1 MTAAITPKLNDSSL
15 FKTKAFVNGEWIDA
29 KSGRTFSVTDPASDA
44 EIGKLPEMDDNDTKI
59 AIEHAQTAFE
69 SFKKTTGRERATM
82 LNKWYN
88 LCQENADDL
97 AKIISWENG
106 KALAEAKG
114 EVAYGSSFF
123 QWFAEEAPRGYGD
136 VVPSG
141 IKGNRV
147 LVLKQPIGVVG
158 LITPW
163 NFPVAMFT
171 RKVGAA
177 IAAGCTVVLKP
188 GGETPYSA
196 LAIAELGVRA
206 GIPKGV
212 FNIITCLES
221 TPKVG
226 KELTTNPII
235 KKISFTGS
243 TAVGK
248 LLMKQ
253 GSDTMKKVSFELGG
267 NAPFIVFEDA
277 NMETVITAA
286 VACKFRGT
294 GQTCICA
301 NRFYIHEKVYDE
313 FVKKLSAKMKDF
325 KVGPGLA
332 EGTTH
337 GPLIHAR
344 AVSKVEDL
352 LEDAKSKGAKVVV
365 GGKKLPDIGPNFFA
379 PTLLTD
385 CTNEMKFSQ
394 EEIFGPIAA
403 LYKFS
408 TEEEV
413 LKLANDTSVGLA
425 GYFFSENVGRIF
437 RVAESLDVGMIG
449 VNTGLISDAA
459 LPFGGVKESGLGREG
474 SKYGMEEYQKVV
486 AVTLGGMGL

>member
-1 MTAAITPKLNDSSL
+1 MTNAISPKLDDQSL
-15 FKTKAFVNGEWIDA
+15 FRSKAFINGEWVSA
-29 KSGRTFSVTDPASDA
+29 KSGKTFSVTDPASEA
-44 EIGKLPEMDDNDTKI
+44 EIGKLPEMDEHDTEE
-59 AIEHAQTAFE
+59 AIEHARVAFD
-69 SFKKTTGRERATM
+69 SFKKTTGRERSTM
-82 LNKWYN
+82 LRKWYD
-88 LCQENADDL
+88 LCQENAEDL

-114 EVAYGSSFF
+114 EVTYGSSFF
-123 QWFAEEAPRGYGD
+123 QWFSEEAPRGYGD
-136 VVPSG
+136 MVPSG

-147 LVLKQPIGVVG
+147 MVIKQPIGVVG

-177 IAAGCTVVLKP
+177 VAAGCTVVLKP

-212 FNIITCLES
+212 FNIVTCLEN

-267 NAPFIVFEDA
+267 NAPFIVFDDA
-277 NMETVITAA
+277 DMEITIPAA
-286 VACKFRGT
+286 IACKFRGT

-313 FVKKLSAKMKDF
+313 FVEKLSAKMKDF

-337 GPLIHAR
+337 GPLIHSKALD
-344 AVSKVEDL
+344 KVESL
-352 LEDAKSKGAKVVV
+352 LKDATDKGAKIVV
-365 GGKKLPDIGPNFFA
+365 GGKRLPDIGSNFFA
-379 PTLLTD
+379 PTLLTN
-385 CTNEMKFSQ
+385 CTNDMKFSQ

-437 RVAESLDVGMIG
+437 RVAESLEVGMIG
-449 VNTGLISDAA
+449 ANTGVISDAA

>member
-1 MTAAITPKLNDSSL
+1 MTDAISPKLNDQSL
-15 FKTKAFVNGEWIDA
+15 LKSQAFINGQWVPA
-29 KSGRTFSVTDPASDA
+29 KSGKTFSVTDPASDQ
-44 EIGKLPEMDDNDTKI
+44 EIGKMPDMDEQDTKE
-59 AIEHAQTAFE
+59 AIEYAKTAFD

-82 LNKWYN
+82 LNKWYM
-88 LCQENADDL
+88 LCQENAEDL

-123 QWFAEEAPRGYGD
+123 QWFSEEAPRAYGD
-136 VVPSG
+136 LIPSG
-141 IKGNRV
+141 LKGNRV
-147 LVLKQPIGVVG
+147 ITMKQPIGVVG

-177 IAAGCTVVLKP
+177 VAAGCTVVLKP

-212 FNIITCLES
+212 FNVITCLEN
-221 TPKVG
+221 TPAVG
-226 KELTTNPII
+226 KELTTNPTI
-235 KKISFTGS
+235 KKVSFTGS
-243 TAVGK
+243 TGVGK

-253 GSDTMKKVSFELGG
+253 SADTMKKCSFELGG
-267 NAPFIVFEDA
+267 NAPFIVFDDA
-277 NMETVITAA
+277 DLETAVNAA
-286 VACKFRGT
+286 VLCKFRGT
-294 GQTCICA
+294 GQTCVCA

-313 FVKKLSAKMKDF
+313 FVEKLTARIKDF

-337 GPLIHAR
+337 GPLIHKR
-344 AVSKVEDL
+344 AVDKVESL
-352 LEDAKSKGAKVVV
+352 LKDATDKGAKIAV
-365 GGKKLPDIGPNFFA
+365 GGKRLPEMGSNFFA
-379 PTLLTD
+379 PTLVTD
-385 CTNEMKFSQ
+385 CTHDMKFSQ

-408 TEEEV
+408 SEEEV
-413 LKLANDTSVGLA
+413 LKLANDTTVGLA
-425 GYFFSENVGRIF
+425 GYFFSENARRIF
-437 RVAESLDVGMIG
+437 RVAEALEVGMIG
-449 VNTGLISDAA
+449 ANTGLISDSA

-474 SKYGMEEYQKVV
+474 SKYGLDEYMEIK
-486 AVTLGGMGL
+486 ALTLNVQ